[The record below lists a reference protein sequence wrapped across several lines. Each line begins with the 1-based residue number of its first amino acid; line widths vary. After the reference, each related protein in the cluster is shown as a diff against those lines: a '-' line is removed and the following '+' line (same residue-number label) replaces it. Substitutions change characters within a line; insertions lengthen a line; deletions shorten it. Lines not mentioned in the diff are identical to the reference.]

1 MQQINFGSTCYQGSS
16 ITIQVGDKRSHSQAD
31 SDDEQE
37 EEGSDDTYRTEE
49 SVNLNETLT
58 VKKYILTF
66 EELNKNSL
74 GREKEYN
81 YDESNSI
88 VDRLSISCITLET
101 FPELEL
107 APQTLNQE
115 EYSQLKE
122 WRMKMKKKTKCI
134 FQLVLQHPGG
144 VLIDEGAFLA
154 RKQER
159 QVTVSCN
166 HSSRIGVLFFSL

>member
-1 MQQINFGSTCYQGSS
+1 MQQINFGGTCYQGSS
-16 ITIQVGDKRSHSQAD
+16 ITIQLGDKRSHCELYVKELRMSKGLMIINLAQAD

-81 YDESNSI
+81 YDESSSI
-88 VDRLSISCITLET
+88 VDRL
-101 FPELEL
+101 
-107 APQTLNQE
+107 
-115 EYSQLKE
+115 
-122 WRMKMKKKTKCI
+122 
-134 FQLVLQHPGG
+134 
-144 VLIDEGAFLA
+144 
-154 RKQER
+154 
-159 QVTVSCN
+159 
-166 HSSRIGVLFFSL
+166 